1 MAMRVFVP
9 VCDEW
14 CSDPRFAG
22 EPLVPYRAG
31 MALAPGRRLDDGD
44 SAGLAAW
51 REHGFD
57 EAPQLLRAG

>member
-1 MAMRVFVP
+1 MRVFVP

-14 CSDPRFAG
+14 CSDPRFAS

-31 MALAPGRRLDDGD
+31 MALAPGRTLDE
-44 SAGLAAW
+44 SAPAGLAAW

-57 EAPQLLRAG
+57 EAPQLLMAG